1 MHREKLII
9 YTAHCVL
16 NQNAVIN
23 GWERAQGAF
32 NDIIRILLDSN
43 ISIVQ
48 MPCPEFTFLGED
60 RPPKT
65 KEEYDTPE
73 YRKLCKELALRLVEQ
88 MVEYRKHG
96 YKIIGLLGIC
106 QSPSCDT
113 MGKKGIFMEELFM
126 LLEKENLQLPT
137 FDIPEDY
144 REGEADG
151 AVKQFE
157 NFVKEKLYILSSDDK
172 KVNEIYHQK
181 G

>member
-1 MHREKLII
+1 MYREKLII

-32 NDIIRILLDSN
+32 NDIIRILLDYN

-73 YRKLCKELALRLVEQ
+73 YRQLCKELALRLVEQ
-88 MVEYRKHG
+88 IVEYKKHD
-96 YKIIGLLGIC
+96 YKIIGLLGIG

-126 LLEKENLQLPT
+126 LIEKEDLQLPT
-137 FDIPEDY
+137 FDIPENY
-144 REGEADG
+144 KEGEADEV
-151 AVKQFE
+151 VKQFK
-157 NFVKEKLYILSSDDK
+157 NFIEEKLHL
-172 KVNEIYHQK
+172 
-181 G
+181 